1 MSYNYQDML
10 SSFKDWVNNSSLF
23 VKRQVGSI
31 PELTWDSKGDM
42 FSNLNE
48 PDPEMDDN
56 TTQNLEIIFNSFVVV
71 SERMLKGHLQDGKYG
86 NPTPEL
92 I

>member
-1 MSYNYQDML
+1 
-10 SSFKDWVNNSSLF
+10 
-23 VKRQVGSI
+23 
-31 PELTWDSKGDM
+31 M

-56 TTQNLEIIFNSFVVV
+56 TTQNLEIIFNSFVAV

>member
-1 MSYNYQDML
+1 
-10 SSFKDWVNNSSLF
+10 
-23 VKRQVGSI
+23 
-31 PELTWDSKGDM
+31 M